1 MSEDTHLK
9 HCEDNPQTSTESD
22 PLSSFSCTLLE
33 LDENKGLT
41 PRFRKLG
48 VKLPKLRKKA
58 SDFVFLRII
67 GEGAYSTVYLA
78 RELRGDQTLAIKVVQ
93 KDFVIRHQKLDA
105 TVREKHVLASLSYER
120 GGHPFVTRLYCTFHD
135 PERLCRFY
143 SIISYY

>member
-58 SDFVFLRII
+58 SDFVSLRIMAKELI
-67 GEGAYSTVYLA
+67 VYLA